1 MLLAHQLGFAARHHM
16 QQSQRGTIPKMSSP
30 MVYYS
35 TDRKDATMK
44 KEFATFRL
52 ERKCGTQSEEK
63 VDVRAFHANFIAFL
77 R

>member
-30 MVYYS
+30 MAYYS

-52 ERKCGTQSEEK
+52 ERKCGTQSK
-63 VDVRAFHANFIAFL
+63 RRLTFARFTLISLPF
-77 R
+77 